1 MSPLIKYLHDW
12 FRYFTTWSCPAK
24 RSFFF
29 GLLAID
35 MPVIGF
41 DYTFVVYFADILD
54 VMVGFFRG
62 DLGKL
67 IQYGV
72 GVLAMWLTW
81 ERIKQAKYV
90 SQQMKNQP
98 PPPSKDE

>member
-1 MSPLIKYLHDW
+1 
-12 FRYFTTWSCPAK
+12 
-24 RSFFF
+24 
-29 GLLAID
+29 
-35 MPVIGF
+35 
-41 DYTFVVYFADILD
+41 
-54 VMVGFFRG
+54 MVGFFRG